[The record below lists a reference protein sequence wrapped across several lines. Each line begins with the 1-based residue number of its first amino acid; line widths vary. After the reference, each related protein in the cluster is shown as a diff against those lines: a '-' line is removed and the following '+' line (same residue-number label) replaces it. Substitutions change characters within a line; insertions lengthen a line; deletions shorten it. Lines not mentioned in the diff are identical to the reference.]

1 MSEADES
8 YSVDAFRSQEPNSI
22 RETNSIRSHKCSQPF
37 AVAVKS
43 RSLPI
48 TGALSAVG
56 PRLQRRDQHRVRCS
70 PRVWQPP
77 ADRSNRPGW
86 MDDPPAALFE
96 ADIRPVPAAATPPPR
111 EWSRVAHGNSRA
123 CNLALALTRS
133 AVSKPSLK
141 EP

>member
-1 MSEADES
+1 MHFVVKSQIRFVRQIRFVATN
-8 YSVDAFRSQEPNSI
+8 AANRSLWLL
-22 RETNSIRSHKCSQPF
+22 
-37 AVAVKS
+37 KS